1 VIKEAEDR
9 CSVYRHSLAET
20 GEKFEDLIMVIG
32 EPKQGLQ

>member
-1 VIKEAEDR
+1 VTKEAEDR

-32 EPKQGLQ
+32 KPKQDIQ